1 MCQPIDYTKGFR
13 DPGKRR
19 YHARMSEEN
28 EVSRERL
35 SADDWVNAALAR
47 IADEGLG
54 KLAIEPLARQL
65 GVTKGSFYWHFRS
78 RNALLDAVLE
88 RWRRQGEHDLTTD
101 LAAIADPRERLRQL
115 FLRVAAEV
123 QSHRVHAALL
133 KAMDIPRVRDA
144 VESAARQH
152 LTLLSDAYRQIG
164 QSESAAIS
172 SARLA
177 YAAYLGFMQM
187 NLVFGHERISH
198 EEYDAYVAHLIDTL
212 VP

>member
-1 MCQPIDYTKGFR
+1 M
-13 DPGKRR
+13 
-19 YHARMSEEN
+19 EEHTDIA
-28 EVSRERL
+28 RERL
-35 SADDWVNAALAR
+35 STDDWVSAALER
-47 IADEGLG
+47 IAEDGLG
-54 KLAIEPLARQL
+54 KLAIEPLAQRL

-88 RWRRQGEHDLTTD
+88 RWRQQGEHDLLAD
-101 LAAIADPRERLRQL
+101 LGAIADPRERLRQL
-115 FLRVAAEV
+115 FQRVAAEV

-133 KAMDIPRVRDA
+133 KAVEIPRVRDA
-144 VESAARQH
+144 VENAARQH
-152 LTLLSDAYRQIG
+152 LALLTEAYRQIG
-164 QSESAAIS
+164 QSTDAATN

-198 EEYDAYVAHLIDTL
+198 EQYDDYVAHLIATL